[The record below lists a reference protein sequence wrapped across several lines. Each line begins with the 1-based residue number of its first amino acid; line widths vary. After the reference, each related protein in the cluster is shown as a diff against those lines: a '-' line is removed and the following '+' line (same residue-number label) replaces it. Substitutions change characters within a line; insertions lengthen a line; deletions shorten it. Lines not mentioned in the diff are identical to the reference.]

1 MIVIYPELIAPLF
14 NKFEPLKDKELKE
27 DIETLAKK
35 LKFPLKEI
43 KQMDGSKRSGHSNAY
58 FYGLWKFKKI
68 VVYDTILTQDRKE
81 ILAVVSHELGHW
93 KHKDFYVRVSF
104 SFVNIFAMFF
114 VFKMFK
120 DDKNM
125 YNSFGFHGVNAFV
138 IGITLF
144 SNVFTLVGILIN
156 VLNVLMT
163 RYQEYQ
169 ADRNQ
174 LKVESPS
181 VEQSIKIINSCG
193 RLHYSDSELIETLV
207 GIVKANIETI
217 TTKNLVSI
225 LHSLTKLRFPDVE
238 LLSSLSLVAAKG
250 LEEISDVALANLT
263 IATKL
268 LENGR
273 KLMSQ
278 LLPEIKSRS
287 STSSPLDNLRHVIA
301 LSNMKHLITSEL
313 DLKEC
318 LDKLLRFINCS
329 VLYYEH
335 LILLF
340 ECVKTLNYTNEDFVF
355 DNLVPSLL
363 NKRTEHNATAEFDL
377 RLLKCLSGTGNLS
390 RSSEFLLDQVLENLS
405 KKIWRHPKL
414 IKHAFNLVNTTEA
427 DPTPFLKGLQEYLE
441 RSNKQLDSG
450 ATAEIK
456 SSMQRSKEEWN
467 KLELLIESSM

>member
-1 MIVIYPELIAPLF
+1 MKTIKNQIFNNFKNISPSEIPFLIKKCIYQGFTFP
-14 NKFEPLKDKELKE
+14 D
-27 DIETLAKK
+27 D
-35 LKFPLKEI
+35 LKFFSEKTYQYIDE
-43 KQMDGSKRSGHSNAY
+43 
-58 FYGLWKFKKI
+58 FKLLHI
-68 VVYDTILTQDRKE
+68 TSL
-81 ILAVVSHELGHW
+81 LH
-93 KHKDFYVRVSF
+93 SF
-104 SFVNIFAMFF
+104 SIPIYRNFQLFT
-114 VFKMFK
+114 
-120 DDKNM
+120 
-125 YNSFGFHGVNAFV
+125 
-138 IGITLF
+138 TL
-144 SNVFTLVGILIN
+144 SNRI
-156 VLNVLMT
+156 
-163 RYQEYQ
+163 
-169 ADRNQ
+169 RNQ

-263 IATKL
+263 IATSKIHRSEFTGNAEL

-467 KLELLIESSM
+467 KLELLIESSITLKQLVTRRNEHSVARTNKQKVN

>member
-1 MIVIYPELIAPLF
+1 MGVTNLFHKPLHFEYYVLTVLLNEVFEQYLNFRQYRFIKRNLSGDRSLSDRNKVSDKLYKNTLNSLNVYLNSDEYHKTVEYSYDKLKFQVFSSLFHSAFGLVLLFYLFSPKVWRFSGGLFKKNNEYVQSLAFCGFKLLFDTAVDLPFSLYSDFVLEEKHGFNKKTYKLFVKDLLITLSLEVGLGGPFLAAVIFLVNWGGELFYFYVFGFIVVFNFIMIVIYPELIAPLF

-169 ADRNQ
+169 ADRFAVN
-174 LKVESPS
+174 LGLADDL
-181 VEQSIKIINSCG
+181 IK
-193 RLHYSDSELIETLV
+193 
-207 GIVKANIETI
+207 
-217 TTKNLVSI
+217 
-225 LHSLTKLRFPDVE
+225 
-238 LLSSLSLVAAKG
+238 SLV
-250 LEEISDVALANLT
+250 NLH
-263 IATKL
+263 K
-268 LENGR
+268 
-273 KLMSQ
+273 
-278 LLPEIKSRS
+278 
-287 STSSPLDNLRHVIA
+287 DNKAMIYNDPVYSWYHYTHPVLFERIYA
-301 LSNMKHLITSEL
+301 IYQA
-313 DLKEC
+313 
-318 LDKLLRFINCS
+318 LDK
-329 VLYYEH
+329 Y
-335 LILLF
+335 
-340 ECVKTLNYTNEDFVF
+340 
-355 DNLVPSLL
+355 
-363 NKRTEHNATAEFDL
+363 
-377 RLLKCLSGTGNLS
+377 
-390 RSSEFLLDQVLENLS
+390 
-405 KKIWRHPKL
+405 KK
-414 IKHAFNLVNTTEA
+414 
-427 DPTPFLKGLQEYLE
+427 
-441 RSNKQLDSG
+441 
-450 ATAEIK
+450 
-456 SSMQRSKEEWN
+456 
-467 KLELLIESSM
+467 